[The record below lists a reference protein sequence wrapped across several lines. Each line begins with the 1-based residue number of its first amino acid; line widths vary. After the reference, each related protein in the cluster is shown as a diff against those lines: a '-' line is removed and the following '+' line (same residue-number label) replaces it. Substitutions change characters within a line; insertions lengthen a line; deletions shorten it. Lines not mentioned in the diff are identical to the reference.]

1 MVFAHSPGVVNVPR
15 MLIVDSDRIFLLLVS
30 LHFRRRG
37 WTVITASD
45 GYEALERLEPTLDA
59 VTLDID
65 IRGVSAE
72 ELLRFAGERNDL
84 RRVCFI
90 VLAAHLCLPR
100 LLECLRL
107 GASDYVEKSILPRRL
122 EQVLIECVARVQFLA
137 KQPGETV
144 RAFLSYARADLVI
157 VRDLCE
163 RLRRDQIEPSLDLA
177 PQIAGPEWDLEILRA
192 LKRCDAVLFCLSSNS
207 VNQNGSLQ
215 KELERVLDLMNHQRA
230 GTMFIVLVKLN
241 SCEVPQRLRRWHSID
256 LAVPD
261 GYARLLA
268 ALHGRVD
275 DAATS
280 PPSW

>member
-1 MVFAHSPGVVNVPR
+1 MVFAHSLGVVNVPR

-177 PQIAGPEWDLEILRA
+177 PRIAGPKWDLEILRA
-192 LKRCDAVLFCLSSNS
+192 LKGCDAVLFCLSSNS

-230 GTMFIVLVKLN
+230 GTMFIVLAKVN

-256 LAVPD
+256 LTVPD

-268 ALHGRVD
+268 ALHGAR
-275 DAATS
+275 
-280 PPSW
+280 